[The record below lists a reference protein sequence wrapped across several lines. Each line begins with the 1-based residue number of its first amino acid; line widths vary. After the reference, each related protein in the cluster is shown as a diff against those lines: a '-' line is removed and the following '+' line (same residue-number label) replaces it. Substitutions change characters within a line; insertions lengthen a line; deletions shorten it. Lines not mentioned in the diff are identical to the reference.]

1 MKTVKLLMAGFSL
14 STAIGLADHVH
25 AFDLDTLS
33 GTNGALQQGKQILQG
48 GGDTATTVAPTADSS
63 TGLTEVLMQQLGVTQ
78 QQAQGGAGA
87 LLQLAKSRMTGS
99 DFTALSHSVPDM
111 QSLLGAAP
119 AAGALGSGGMAGT
132 FLQLGMT
139 PDMVQKFIPTIVQY
153 VEGTGGSA
161 LATALRS
168 ALMGGM

>member
-14 STAIGLADHVH
+14 SAAMSLADHLH
-25 AFDLDTLS
+25 AFDLDTLA
-33 GTNGALQQGKQILQG
+33 GAGGVLQQGEQILQG
-48 GGDTATTVAPTADSS
+48 SDAATATAPTVTSS

-87 LLQLAKSRMTGS
+87 LLQLAESRMS
-99 DFTALSHSVPDM
+99 AKNFTALSNSIPDM
-111 QSLLGAAP
+111 QSLLDAAP
-119 AAGALGSGGMAGT
+119 AAGVLGSGGMAGT
-132 FLQLGMT
+132 FLQLGLT

-153 VEGTGGSA
+153 VEGTGGST

-168 ALMGGM
+168 ALMGGMM

>member
-14 STAIGLADHVH
+14 STTISLADHLH

-33 GTNGALQQGKQILQG
+33 DTGGVLQQGERILQG
-48 GGDTATTVAPTADSS
+48 GDAATAATSS

-87 LLQLAKSRMTGS
+87 LFQLAESRMS
-99 DFTALSHSVPDM
+99 AKDFTALSNSIPDM

-119 AAGALGSGGMAGT
+119 AAGVLGSGGMAGT
-132 FLQLGMT
+132 FLQLGLT

-168 ALMGGM
+168 ALMGGMM

>member
-14 STAIGLADHVH
+14 SAAMSLANHLH
-25 AFDLDTLS
+25 AFDLDALS
-33 GTNGALQQGKQILQG
+33 DTGGALQQGKRILQG
-48 GGDTATTVAPTADSS
+48 GDDATTVAPAATSS

-87 LLQLAKSRMTGS
+87 LLQLAESRMS
-99 DFTALSHSVPDM
+99 AKDFTALSNSIPDM

-119 AAGALGSGGMAGT
+119 AAGVLGSGGMAGT
-132 FLQLGMT
+132 FLQLGLT

-168 ALMGGM
+168 ALMGGMM

>member
-14 STAIGLADHVH
+14 STAIGLAGHVH

-33 GTNGALQQGKQILQG
+33 GTNGALQQDKQILQG
-48 GGDTATTVAPTADSS
+48 GDAATTVAPAADSS

-87 LLQLAKSRMTGS
+87 LFQLAKSRMTGS

-119 AAGALGSGGMAGT
+119 AAGTLGSGGMAGT
-132 FLQLGMT
+132 FLQLGLT